1 MALRQQSLEKG
12 HDTVVLRFPTAA
24 VRRRVAARRR
34 TLVLRRAAAACA
46 LAATLILVLLG
57 SGGGTAQ
64 AIHVRS
70 PRAVV
75 VRHGQTLWDI
85 ASRYAP
91 ASIDPRAYMDEV
103 LELNHLTT
111 PPAGGVRI
119 RLPRS

>member
-1 MALRQQSLEKG
+1 MAVRQQSLEEG
-12 HDTVVLRFPTAA
+12 YDTVVLRFPTAA

-34 TLVLRRAAAACA
+34 ALVVRRAAAASA
-46 LAATLILVLLG
+46 VAATLVLVLLG

-64 AIHVRS
+64 AVHAHS

-75 VRHGQTLWDI
+75 VRPGETLWDI

-91 ASIDPRAYMDEV
+91 ASIDPRAYVDEV

-119 RLPRS
+119 RLPR

>member
-1 MALRQQSLEKG
+1 MAVSEDRFQADY
-12 HDTVVLRFPTAA
+12 DTVVLRFPTAT

-34 TLVLRRAAAACA
+34 NLMLRRAAAASA
-46 LAATLILVLLG
+46 LAATLVLVLLG

-64 AIHVRS
+64 AVNIQS

-75 VRHGQTLWDI
+75 VRPGQTLWDI
-85 ASRYAP
+85 ATRYAP
-91 ASIDPRAYMDEV
+91 ASIDPRAYVDEV

-119 RLPRS
+119 RLPR